1 SDKYLFKDD
10 GVFYRTV
17 NDTSASDN
25 AVLHD
30 RTRIVFCRRLVAHLG
45 LYTRK
50 LSEKVIP
57 HLRLQEI
64 HVCPVICIHSR
75 YVAPIAAYLVP
86 VYLFQILVPNQNII
100 YKIMSFFFRTVFYQ
114 IDELSPADD
123 INAGGDSLGMRD
135 HRLFF

>member
-1 SDKYLFKDD
+1 MPCICPDRIPALDDTVFDVCIVSEIYFIQNDRVFDHTVISDKYLFKDD

-17 NDTSASDN
+17 NDTSASDK

-45 LYTRK
+45 IYTRK

-86 VYLFQILVPNQNII
+86 V
-100 YKIMSFFFRTVFYQ
+100 
-114 IDELSPADD
+114 
-123 INAGGDSLGMRD
+123 
-135 HRLFF
+135 